1 MISIIIPVYNVE
13 KYLAKCIDS
22 VLSQTFT
29 DWELILIDDGS
40 IDQSGKIC
48 DEYACKDNRIR
59 TVHKKNEGVS
69 KARNTGIT
77 LAKGK
82 YICFIDSDDW
92 IIPTYLQ
99 DFKVQE
105 QQCDFYFSGAL
116 YDTYDKV
123 YSYKKYTEKYCQ
135 NRYEIRDEFFK
146 QNLLSNGYPWGK
158 LYKTQIIKDN
168 KLQFNENL
176 TINED
181 HIFVFQYLSYINTL
195 YITNTAGYHYTVFD
209 NSGRKLS
216 SKINSYEELKAAS
229 ELFNLTIN
237 QLKISWNISQEE
249 YTTLYNIFVSS
260 KRLSAFISLVL
271 FKEKKYFKEELDY
284 WNKNPYIGYNRQ
296 EKIITFMLKSKWIPN
311 KYCLCYL
318 IFKII
323 RLRYEAMYK
332 NLIYK
337 DLNSRS
343 IRM

>member
-22 VLSQTFT
+22 ILSQTFT

-40 IDQSGKIC
+40 VDQSGKIC
-48 DEYACKDNRIR
+48 DEYACKDNRIKV
-59 TVHKKNEGVS
+59 THKKNEGVS

-77 LAKGK
+77 LAKGE

-92 IIPTYLQ
+92 IDVNYLQ
-99 DFKVQE
+99 NFKIQE

-123 YSYKKYTEKYCQ
+123 YSYKKYVKKYCK
-135 NRYEIRDEFFK
+135 NRNEIRDQFFK
-146 QNLLSNGYPWGK
+146 QDLLSNGYPWGK

-168 KLQFNENL
+168 KLRFNENL

-181 HIFVFQYLSYINTL
+181 HIFVFQYFSYINTL

-229 ELFNLTIN
+229 EQFYLIIN
-237 QLKISWNISQEE
+237 QLKRLWKISQEE
-249 YTTLYNIFVSS
+249 YKRLDNIFVTS
-260 KRLSAFISLVL
+260 KRLSAFRSLIL
-271 FKEKKYFKEELDY
+271 LKAKKYFKEEVDY
-284 WNKNPYIGYNRQ
+284 
-296 EKIITFMLKSKWIPN
+296 
-311 KYCLCYL
+311 
-318 IFKII
+318 
-323 RLRYEAMYK
+323 
-332 NLIYK
+332 
-337 DLNSRS
+337 
-343 IRM
+343 